1 MRTTG
6 NGTQGRGQVV
16 DRPRPFYLAMALA
29 LGSVL
34 LASRLLEPPQAI
46 NVCLFN
52 LVTGLPCITCG
63 LTRAFHAISLGNL
76 RDALAYHPLSLF
88 LYGLAAFHF
97 LVACLRLLGWRARLL
112 RTPRPVQTMVSGTLG
127 LLFFS
132 WIPRLLFSILNR

>member
-1 MRTTG
+1 MYTTVK
-6 NGTQGRGQVV
+6 GTRGHGQVA

-34 LASRLLEPPQAI
+34 LASRFLEPPRAV
-46 NVCLFN
+46 NVCFFN
-52 LVTGLPCITCG
+52 LVTGLPCMTCG

-88 LYGLAAFHF
+88 LYGLTAFHF

-112 RTPRPVQTMVSGTLG
+112 RTPHPVRAMVFGTLG
-127 LLFFS
+127 LLFVS
-132 WIPRLLFSILNR
+132 WIPRLLINILNR